1 MNVSA
6 RDFILG
12 LASKINPEALV
23 GKADTNFHFK
33 LDGEGGGDFT
43 AAIEN
48 EKLSITEGLSGTPKC
63 VVSTTPQ
70 ILMEI
75 VRKERNPTMAFMM
88 GKIKVSNIGEL
99 TKYAKTFGLM

>member
-12 LASKINPEALV
+12 LSQNINPEAFA
-23 GKADTNFHFK
+23 GKDDTTFHFK
-33 LDGEGGGDFT
+33 LDGEGGGEFT
-43 AAIEN
+43 ATITGG
-48 EKLSITEGLSGTPKC
+48 KLDIQEGLQGAPKC
-63 VVSTTPQ
+63 EVKSSAQVF
-70 ILMEI
+70 MEI

-99 TKYAKTFGLM
+99 TRYAKAFGLM

>member
-12 LASKINPEALV
+12 LSSKINPEALA
-23 GKADTNFHFK
+23 GKQDTSFHFK
-33 LDGEGGGDFT
+33 LAGEGGGDFT
-43 AAIEN
+43 AAIEK
-48 EKLSITEGLSGTPKC
+48 EQLTIKEGLEGTAKC
-63 VVSTTPQ
+63 VISCTADVM
-70 ILMEI
+70 MEI
-75 VRKERNPTMAFMM
+75 VRKERNPTMAFMT